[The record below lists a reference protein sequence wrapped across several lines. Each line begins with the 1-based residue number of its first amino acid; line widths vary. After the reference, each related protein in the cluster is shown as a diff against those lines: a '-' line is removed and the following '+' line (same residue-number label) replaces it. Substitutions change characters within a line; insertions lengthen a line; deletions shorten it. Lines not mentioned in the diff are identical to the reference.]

1 LIIIIIRHHLK
12 PFSHHFVIYII
23 IQVLLFISVLGT
35 THLAQEALAGLA
47 STEDFSNVTLRKTD
61 ASSRSAV
68 SEYLPYNDVM
78 LLHVKGKLKNYIRV
92 TSPCLVIAR

>member
-1 LIIIIIRHHLK
+1 MEFGPNVHRCCL
-12 PFSHHFVIYII
+12 FV
-23 IQVLLFISVLGT
+23 SVLGT

-78 LLHVKGKLKNYIRV
+78 LLHVKGKWV
-92 TSPCLVIAR
+92 THSVYVIMLGNSSLTN